1 MNPNPNPNPNPNSH
15 GRALRVHVHLGRG
28 LDADRYGRRFEQG
41 LEVDASPYGLD
52 EARALGCQLSYSQ
65 DAAES
70 PLMRWPRRGLKWL
83 LGFDLIHAW
92 RNRALWQAADV
103 IWTVQESEWLALVA
117 LGRLGLARPPLIAN
131 SVWLFERWPRLGP
144 WRRQLVRH
152 LARHAEQLTVHSVPA
167 QAVAQRV
174 LPGVNV
180 RWLPFGVAQRQ
191 FEVPTS
197 VVPPPA
203 PHLRHT
209 PIRLFAP
216 GSDDTRDW
224 DTLLKAVG
232 GDPRFKLRILSGQPR
247 VRAAAQGLA
256 NVRVEHWRGLKH
268 LLSAY
273 DACDLVVI
281 PMRPNNY
288 AGITVCLEASWR
300 GRPVVSAQTGGV
312 ASYLG
317 PEGATWYTPGDA
329 EALKAALLLAL
340 TRSEAQLGQARR
352 QLAEGRFTTEGM
364 AGRYLLLSRQLLRSA
379 PDASPPLHCTGP
391 RHC

>member
-1 MNPNPNPNPNPNSH
+1 M
-15 GRALRVHVHLGRG
+15 RVHVHLGQG
-28 LDADRYGRRFEQG
+28 LDAARYGRRYEQG

-52 EARALGCQLSYSQ
+52 EARALGCQVSYSC
-65 DAAES
+65 DAQES
-70 PLMRWPRRGLKWL
+70 PLVRWPRRGLKWL

-92 RNRALWQAADV
+92 RNRAQWQAADV

-117 LGRLGLARPPLIAN
+117 LGRLGWARPPLIAN
-131 SVWLFERWPRLGP
+131 SVWLFDRWPRLGP
-144 WRRQLVRH
+144 WRRLLVQH
-152 LARHAEQLTVHSVPA
+152 LARHAEQLTVHSQAA
-167 QAVAQRV
+167 QAVAQQV
-174 LPGVNV
+174 LQGVSV
-180 RWLPFGVAQRQ
+180 QWLPFGVAQRQ
-191 FEVPTS
+191 FQSPAT

-216 GSDDTRDW
+216 GSDETRDW

-232 GDPRFKLRILSGQPR
+232 GDPRFKLRILSGQPQ
-247 VRAAAQGLA
+247 VHAAARGLA
-256 NVRVEHWRGLKH
+256 NVRVERWRNLQQ
-268 LLSAY
+268 LLAAY

-300 GRPVVSAQTGGV
+300 GRPVVCAQTGGV

-329 EALKAALLLAL
+329 EALKASLLLAL
-340 TRSEAQLGQARR
+340 SRREQQLGLARR
-352 QLAEGRFTTEGM
+352 CLAEGQFTTQGM
-364 AGRYLLLSRQLLRSA
+364 AGRYLRLSRQLLHSA
-379 PDASPPLHCTGP
+379 PDASAPLPCTDARP
-391 RHC
+391 C